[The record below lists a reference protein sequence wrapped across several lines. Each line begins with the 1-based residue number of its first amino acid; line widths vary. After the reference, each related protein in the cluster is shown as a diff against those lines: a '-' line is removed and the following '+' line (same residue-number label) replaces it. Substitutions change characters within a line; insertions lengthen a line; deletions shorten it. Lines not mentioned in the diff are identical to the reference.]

1 MKFTIGVTMMNE
13 YKEALMNALDII
25 KDSERCRGCTDR
37 CLDCEYFLALTKIE
51 GAIYGYCKLKERE
64 IPKMVD
70 GIPTKVGEW
79 IPVEEGLQ
87 KKYNGFYEINLVTLE
102 NRHVCFGVYR
112 YDSNEWWTRMSEGET
127 VYSNK
132 HKVIAWMPL
141 PEPYIKEEK

>member
-1 MKFTIGVTMMNE
+1 
-13 YKEALMNALDII
+13 MNALDIV
-25 KDSERCRGCTDR
+25 KNSDKCRGCVGG
-37 CLDCEYFLALTKIE
+37 CNDCEYSWAFDQIE
-51 GAIYGYCKLKERE
+51 DAIYDYCELKRE
-64 IPKMVD
+64 YDDEAIQAHNETIVD
-70 GIPTKVGEW
+70 VLNTIEQQPKVGEW
-79 IPVEEGLQ
+79 IPVEEGLP

-102 NRHVCFGVYR
+102 NGHVCFGVYR